1 MPHSAITSREA
12 IVKALPIFIAAINMR
27 AGLTIMSPLIPILK
41 EQYHLSSF
49 LLSFLTSLTVLCFAA
64 SAFLMP
70 LVGKIGGTNRVIT
83 FSLIVLTVAIFLR
96 AIGNVPMLF
105 LSSLTVGIA
114 IAILNFSLPVWVKEN
129 TSEHSGLVTGI
140 YITTMGVFAAVSVAV
155 AVPLA
160 NATSWGWR
168 LSMVPWIITGLISS
182 IWWILKNPRSSK
194 SSHMEISSKFHNELL
209 TKPGAWSIA
218 LFFGIQSMLFYGTA
232 TWLPTI
238 LVSKGL
244 SLSNAGFMVSI
255 TGLLGSV
262 IGIVA
267 PHYSSKLRD
276 LRILLV
282 FVGLIISISFA
293 GIIFDHGWRL
303 VIWLLIS
310 NIGLSV
316 SFPLALLLTVTRS
329 VGAGETRSLSIMAQ
343 AVGYL
348 MAAFAPGIVG
358 VIFDSTLNWNI
369 ALIFPVVLGLF
380 LGAAGYFAG
389 NPEKILILDLE
400 KEVEKEA
407 VE

>member
-1 MPHSAITSREA
+1 MPHAAMTNREV

-83 FSLIVLTVAIFLR
+83 FSLIVLTLAIFLR
-96 AIGNVPMLF
+96 AVGNVPMLF
-105 LSSLTVGIA
+105 ISSLIIGIA

-140 YITTMGVFAAVSVAV
+140 YIT
-155 AVPLA
+155 
-160 NATSWGWR
+160 
-168 LSMVPWIITGLISS
+168 
-182 IWWILKNPRSSK
+182 SK
-194 SSHMEISSKFHNELL
+194 EISPKFHRELL
-209 TKPGAWSIA
+209 TKSGAWSIA
-218 LFFGIQSMLFYGTA
+218 IFFGIQSMLFYGTA

-238 LVSKGL
+238 LVSKGW
-244 SLSNAGFMVSI
+244 SLSNAGFVVSI

-282 FVGLIISISFA
+282 VVGGLISISFA
-293 GIIFDHGWRL
+293 GMIIDHGWRL
-303 VIWLLIS
+303 IVWLLIS
-310 NIGLSV
+310 NIGLSM

-329 VGAGETRSLSIMAQ
+329 VEAGETRSLSIMAQ

-358 VIFDSTLNWNI
+358 AIFDSTLNWNI
-369 ALIFPVVLGLF
+369 ALIFPVVLGFF
-380 LGAAGYFAG
+380 LAAAGYFAG

-400 KEVEKEA
+400 KSEEKEA